1 MLSARALA
9 KFATVPDFAHATL
22 FINLDGRLIRSG
34 EQIVDRMLQ
43 QLRQAEIPPSSVC
56 FELTERFDNTS
67 APEFAALM
75 KRMRQ
80 AGFKLAIDD
89 FGVGHAEIKLLCDSR
104 SIT

>member
-1 MLSARALA
+1 
-9 KFATVPDFAHATL
+9 
-22 FINLDGRLIRSG
+22 
-34 EQIVDRMLQ
+34 MLQ

-89 FGVGHAEIKLLCDSR
+89 FGVGHAEIKLLCDFPVDYLKIDRHFIAGLMPVRASATSCAIW
-104 SIT
+104 SISPMC